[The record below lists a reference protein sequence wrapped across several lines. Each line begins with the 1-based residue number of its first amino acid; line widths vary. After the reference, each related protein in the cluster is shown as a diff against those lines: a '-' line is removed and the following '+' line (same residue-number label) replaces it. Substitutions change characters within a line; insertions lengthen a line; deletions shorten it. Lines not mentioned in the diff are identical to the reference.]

1 MYKEY
6 SVIFVILNCRIY
18 FKRGKKVLKKSTICF
33 ILFFLMLTS
42 SVSAQEIRVFL
53 NNKEILFETPP
64 EILNDRTMVPMRKIF
79 EEMGMVVQWDYEQ
92 STAVAFNDS
101 CSLSFAVG
109 NPYMSVNGEVKIL
122 DTVPVIL
129 NSYMYVPVRAIAEA
143 SGCGIDWDGEEKCVR
158 ITSASFQDL
167 SLWPKE
173 VMRLTNEIREEH
185 GLCVLEW
192 NDTLAKAAYK
202 HSLDMVNRNF
212 FDHENPDGESP
223 IDRIRNEGLI
233 FFTAAEN
240 IAAGQSSPQAVVK
253 AWMESEGHRANIL
266 NPDLKQIGVGV
277 ARGGIYGIYWTQNF
291 ASTY

>member
-1 MYKEY
+1 MLRKFTL
-6 SVIFVILNCRIY
+6 S
-18 FKRGKKVLKKSTICF
+18 F

-42 SVSAQEIRVFL
+42 TASAQNIRVFL
-53 NNKEILFETPP
+53 NNTEIIFDNPP
-64 EILNDRTMVPMRKIF
+64 EILNNRTMVPMRKIF
-79 EEMGMVVQWDYEQ
+79 EEMGMVVQWDQEQ

-101 CSLSFAVG
+101 YSLSFAVG
-109 NPYMSVNGEVKIL
+109 NPYMSVNGEVKVL

-129 NSYMYVPVRAIAEA
+129 NSCMYVPVRAIAES
-143 SGCGIDWDGEEKCVR
+143 SGCGIEWDGTEKCVR

-173 VMRLTNEIREEH
+173 VMRLTNEIREEN

-192 NDTLAKAAYK
+192 NDALAKAAYK
-202 HSLDMVNRNF
+202 HSLDMVNRKF
-212 FDHENPDGESP
+212 FAHENPDGESP
-223 IDRIRNEGLI
+223 VDRIRNEGLI

-291 ASTY
+291 ASTYEDR

>member
-1 MYKEY
+1 MLRKFTL
-6 SVIFVILNCRIY
+6 S
-18 FKRGKKVLKKSTICF
+18 F

-42 SVSAQEIRVFL
+42 TTSAQNIRVFL
-53 NNKEILFETPP
+53 NNTEIIFDNPP
-64 EILNDRTMVPMRKIF
+64 EILNNRTMVPMRKIF
-79 EEMGMVVQWDYEQ
+79 EEMGMVVQWDQEQ

-101 CSLSFAVG
+101 YSLSFAVG
-109 NPYMSVNGEVKIL
+109 NPYMSVNGEVKVL

-129 NSYMYVPVRAIAEA
+129 NSCMYVPVRAIAES
-143 SGCGIDWDGEEKCVR
+143 SGCGIEWDGTEKCVR

-192 NDTLAKAAYK
+192 NDALAKAAYK
-202 HSLDMVNRNF
+202 HSLDMVNRQF
-212 FDHENPDGESP
+212 FDHENPDGDSP
-223 IDRIRNEGLI
+223 VDRIKNEGLI

-277 ARGGIYGIYWTQNF
+277 ARGGIYGIYWTQDF
-291 ASTY
+291 TSTYEDR